1 MSFCCFFYMD
11 TFAQNHKIMAKTL
24 ELIGE
29 VGRWGISMQFVKTM
43 MDDLGKGPI
52 VVKCTS
58 LGGDLNHALKI
69 KEMFETHGD
78 VTLEYVGFNASA
90 ATIIGHGAV
99 KSRIRE
105 DSFYLIHKPSIWVDA
120 WGNMNEDDL
129 DQTINDLIAQKK
141 EAEVFTLSVAQDYV
155 KSRGIDFK
163 TVMNLMKESR
173 WLSAKEAVELGL
185 VDELVPVKTKEKV
198 AVSNETAAK
207 MKALDL
213 PVPVMKETEPI
224 EITTEMVNKMDEKD
238 KKSLFQMLMDIFSP
252 KNKTEMKKDFQQI
265 NTLLKVEGFEEKEGN
280 VIVSIDQMKSLDA
293 EIKTITENAAKV
305 SEATNALQLVLDLL
319 DDLDPTVKASA
330 DAAAKVAAVKAKLAA
345 RPAAAAE
352 NPQGGSSNPAEVKD
366 ETDWNTIDNLPHN
379 KIADAEII

>member
-1 MSFCCFFYMD
+1 
-11 TFAQNHKIMAKTL
+11 
-24 ELIGE
+24 
-29 VGRWGISMQFVKTM
+29 
-43 MDDLGKGPI
+43 
-52 VVKCTS
+52 
-58 LGGDLNHALKI
+58 
-69 KEMFETHGD
+69 
-78 VTLEYVGFNASA
+78 
-90 ATIIGHGAV
+90 
-99 KSRIRE
+99 
-105 DSFYLIHKPSIWVDA
+105 
-120 WGNMNEDDL
+120 
-129 DQTINDLIAQKK
+129 
-141 EAEVFTLSVAQDYV
+141 
-155 KSRGIDFK
+155 
-163 TVMNLMKESR
+163 MKESR

-293 EIKTITENAAKV
+293 EIKTITENAAKA
-305 SEATNALQLVLDLL
+305 SEAINELQSVLDLL

-366 ETDWNTIDNLPHN
+366 ETDWSTIDNLPHN

>member
-1 MSFCCFFYMD
+1 MP
-11 TFAQNHKIMAKTL
+11 KTL

-105 DSFYLIHKPSIWVDA
+105 DSFYLIHKPSIWVDT

-129 DQTINDLIAQKK
+129 EQTINDLIAQKK

-155 KSRGIDFK
+155 KSRGIDFR

-173 WLSAKEAVELGL
+173 WLSAKEAVDLGL
-185 VDELVPVKTKEKV
+185 VDELVPVKSKEKV
-198 AVSNETAAK
+198 AVSNQTAAK

-213 PVPVMKETEPI
+213 PVPVMNESDSVT
-224 EITTEMVNKMDEKD
+224 ITTEMVAKMDEKD
-238 KKSLFQMLMDIFSP
+238 KKNLFQILKDIFSP
-252 KNKTEMKKDFQQI
+252 KNKIEMKKDFQQI

-280 VIVSIDQMKSLDA
+280 VTVSVDQMQSLDT
-293 EIKTITENAAKV
+293 EIKTLTENAEKEIKV
-305 SEATNALQLVLDLL
+305 SNELKTVLDLL
-319 DDLDPTVKASA
+319 DNLDPTVKAAA
-330 DAAAKVAAVKAKLAA
+330 DAAAKVAALKAKLSA
-345 RPAAAAE
+345 RPGTTAE
-352 NPQGGSSNPAEVKD
+352 NPQGNSSSPTEVKD
-366 ETDWNTIDNLPHN
+366 ETDWDTINNLPHN

>member
-1 MSFCCFFYMD
+1 MP
-11 TFAQNHKIMAKTL
+11 KTL

-43 MDDLGKGPI
+43 IDDMGKGPI

-90 ATIIGHGAV
+90 ATIIGHGAN

-105 DSFYLIHKPSIWVDA
+105 DSFYLIHKPSIWVDT

-173 WLSAKEAVELGL
+173 WLSAKEAVDLGL
-185 VDELVPVKTKEKV
+185 VDELVPVKSKEKV

-213 PVPVMKETEPI
+213 PVPVMIDTEPI
-224 EITTEMVNKMDEKD
+224 KITTEMVAKMDEKD

-252 KNKTEMKKDFQQI
+252 KNKFEMKKDFQQI
-265 NTLLKVEGFEEKEGN
+265 NMLLKVEGIEEKEGN
-280 VIVSIDQMKSLDA
+280 VTVSIDQMQSIDA
-293 EIKTITENAAKV
+293 ELKKQAESAEI
-305 SEATNALQLVLDLL
+305 ATNAKNDLNAIVGLL
-319 DDLDPTVKASA
+319 DDLDPTVKAAA
-330 DAAAKVAAVKAKLAA
+330 DATAKVEAVKAKLAA
-345 RPAAAAE
+345 RPAVAAA
-352 NPQGGSSNPAEVKD
+352 NPQGNSSSPAEVKD
-366 ETDWNTIDNLPHN
+366 EADWNTIDSLPHN
-379 KIADAEII
+379 KVADNEII